1 MRKTVSCL
9 VLTLCVNVLGVANA
23 AYVIKLKNGNEYV
36 TNRYWQEGTQVL
48 FDAEGGVFG
57 IDKMFVN
64 KIEKTDNVIRL
75 VTVAPQEPGGKP
87 QTDASKESRDK
98 EAANQEAK
106 KKERDPNDPILGELN
121 RLKDRAKDV
130 DSLLTVEIRDLLK
143 EITAFRTKL
152 IKDRALFLEYPQ
164 EVNDISNL
172 SNVVEASLRSRTN

>member
-1 MRKTVSCL
+1 MRKTVICL

-23 AYVIKLKNGNEYV
+23 AYIIKLKNGNEYV

-57 IDKMFVN
+57 IDKAFVN
-64 KIEKTDNVIRL
+64 KIEKADRAIRI
-75 VTVAPQEPGGKP
+75 
-87 QTDASKESRDK
+87 ASIAQQDPSEKSQAEAVKETTEREATNQDSKRK
-98 EAANQEAK
+98 EK
-106 KKERDPNDPILGELN
+106 DPNDPILGELN
-121 RLKDRAKDV
+121 RLKDRAKNV
-130 DSLLTVEIRDLLK
+130 DSLLTVEIRDLLN

-172 SNVVEASLRSRTN
+172 SKVVEASLRSRTN